1 MLDLGAGTLLR
12 IKTMP
17 EISETI
23 CRFISAYNALN
34 VEEMMHYV
42 TDDVEFQYILNGE
55 ITAHTHSKKAFEDLA
70 IQGASVFKRRN
81 QTVIK
86 FISVSNMTLMEI
98 SYEAI
103 VAADLPNGW
112 KAGQEISYS
121 GSSAYIL
128 RNNKIMKIIDQT

>member
-1 MLDLGAGTLLR
+1 
-12 IKTMP
+12 MP

-34 VEEMMHYV
+34 VEEMLHYV
-42 TDDVEFQYILNGE
+42 TDDVEFQYISNGE

-70 IQGASVFKRRN
+70 NQGASAFKSRN